1 MYNWTIV
8 RSFGRICPRFL
19 VGIVCIM
26 AGGSTGAELPDPESD
41 SSRVFYA
48 LGLALAESVS
58 RFELT
63 ESELQQV
70 TLGLADGVIG
80 DPQAS
85 LDDYRSMIDALAK
98 ERVNRTFEFQEQIG
112 EQFRAKLLAEYPE
125 AATTES
131 GGIAIELYS
140 GSGARP
146 SLGDIVTVDIS
157 GSLPDGTAFEQTADA
172 EPLILTLGSELTP
185 CISEGLR
192 RLRVGGVQRLICP
205 PIRGVY
211 HPQIKA
217 GSTLIYDITMLKI
230 EKGQPQ

>member
-1 MYNWTIV
+1 MHNWVTV
-8 RSFGRICPRFL
+8 RSLGRISLGSL
-19 VGIVCIM
+19 VAIVCIM
-26 AGGSTGAELPDPESD
+26 AGGSSGAEVPDPESE

-80 DPQAS
+80 DPRAS
-85 LDDYRSMIDALAK
+85 LDDYRSTIDALAK
-98 ERVNRTFEFQEQIG
+98 ERVNRTFEFQARIG
-112 EQFRAKLLAEYPE
+112 EQFRAKLLAEYPD

-140 GSGARP
+140 GSGAMP
-146 SLGDIVTVDIS
+146 SLGDIVTVEMS
-157 GSLPDGTAFEQTADA
+157 GSLPDGTAFEQRADA

-185 CISEGLR
+185 CVSEGLR
-192 RLRVGGVQRLICP
+192 RLRVGGVQRLVCP

-217 GSTLIYDITMLKI
+217 GSTLIYDIKMLKI